1 MKFDYIVVGSGLAG
15 SVMAERIA
23 NILNKDVLIIEK
35 RPHIGGNIY
44 DEYDNYGILIH
55 KYGPHIFHTKLK
67 EVWDYLSN
75 FTSWRLYQ
83 HKVLTYVD
91 GMKVPMPINL
101 DTINMLFGTNY
112 TSEDI
117 NNFFEKVREDISV
130 PKNAKESVTSKVG
143 IELYEKFFKNYTIKQ
158 WNTDPEN
165 LDASIT
171 ARIPIRTNR
180 DSRYFSDPY
189 QGMPDKGYTKM
200 VQNILSSP
208 KIHILLNTNFF
219 DIKDDISYDH
229 LIYTGPLD
237 RLFNYEFGNLPYRA
251 LNFEFE
257 TFETD
262 FYQEVGTVN
271 YPNDY
276 DFTRITEFKHLTG
289 QKSDKTTIM
298 KEYPASEG
306 EPYYPILNQTNKEIA
321 NEYISKAESENILLV
336 GRLATY
342 SYLNM
347 DLVVKQ
353 ALDKF
358 EEIQ

>member
-1 MKFDYIVVGSGLAG
+1 MKFDYVVVGSGLAG

-35 RPHIGGNIY
+35 RSHIGGNVY
-44 DEYDNYGILIH
+44 DEYDDYGILIH

-75 FTSWRLYQ
+75 FTTWRLYQ

-117 NNFFEKVREDISV
+117 NNFFEKVREDIPE
-130 PKNAKESVTSKVG
+130 PKNARESVTSKVG
-143 IELYEKFFKNYTIKQ
+143 VELYEKFFKNYTIKQ

-180 DSRYFSDPY
+180 DSRYFGDPY

-208 KIHILLNTNFF
+208 KIHILLNTDFF
-219 DIKDDISYDH
+219 GIKDNISYDH

-237 RLFNYEFGNLPYRA
+237 KLFNYEFGNLPYRS
-251 LNFEFE
+251 LHFEFE

-262 FYQEVGTVN
+262 YYQEVGTVN

-289 QKSDKTTIM
+289 QKSGKTTIM
-298 KEYPASEG
+298 KEYPASKG
-306 EPYYPILNQTNKEIA
+306 EPYYPILNQTNKAIA
-321 NEYISKAESENILLV
+321 NKYISKAESENILLV

-353 ALDKF
+353 ALDSF
-358 EEIQ
+358 EKLR